1 MERQNLFQINKIK
14 MSATNYVSI
23 PAFYDGPVSLM
34 ALFVAGRV
42 IAVPIVRDQDEVAFE
57 Q

>member
-1 MERQNLFQINKIK
+1 